1 MIIPSREEFIRLA
14 AEYNVVPVY
23 REILADLETP
33 VSAYLKLAGGEYG
46 ALLESIEG
54 GELWGRYS
62 MIGLDPSL
70 LFESRNSEV
79 TITRGKQAEKET
91 VVRPLA
97 RLDELVKGHKS
108 AVLSGLPRLAGGAV
122 GFVAYDMVRRIERLP
137 DSTSDDLGLPDT
149 RFAFFET
156 VVLFDHQF
164 HTVKVV
170 VNAQPGADPGAA
182 YDRASQRIEELVA
195 RLLTPLAPSVP
206 RASAQEVRFTST
218 VSASAYAESVKQ
230 AKEYIRAGDVVQV
243 VLAHRLEAEFGGDPF
258 EVYRALRV
266 INPSPY
272 LFYLRLGELTIV
284 GSSPEALVRRQGER
298 VETRPIAGTRPRGEG
313 EIEDRL
319 LEGELLAS
327 EKEKAEHVMLV
338 DLGRNDLG
346 RVSRFGTVE
355 TSEFMKVERYSHVM
369 HLVSNVRGE
378 LRPRVS
384 NADVLESCFPAGT
397 VSGAPKIR
405 AMEIIE
411 ELEPVRRGL
420 YAGAIGYMD
429 FHGNMDTCIAIR
441 TLLFRGGKA
450 YLGVGA
456 GIVADSDPEAEYR
469 ETMGKGSALMKACE
483 LAAEGLENFS
493 RGRASRLSEAVP
505 ARNEGKAT
513 AKPAKGRSRA

>member
-1 MIIPSREEFIRLA
+1 MISPSRDEFLRLA
-14 AEYNVVPVY
+14 SEFAVVPVY

-33 VSAYLKLAGGEYG
+33 VSAYRKLAGGTHG

-70 LFESRNSEV
+70 LFESRGRRV
-79 TITRGKQAEKET
+79 KITRGESASEEEAP
-91 VVRPLA
+91 RPLA
-97 RLDELVKGHKS
+97 RLDQLVREHRS
-108 AVLSGLPRLAGGAV
+108 ATLSGLPRLAGGAV
-122 GFVAYDMVRRIERLP
+122 GFVAYDLVRSVERLP
-137 DSTSDDLGLPDT
+137 AIAEDDLGLPDS

-170 VNAQPGADPGAA
+170 VNSRPGREPEQA
-182 YDRASQRIEELVA
+182 YARAVTRIEEIVA
-195 RLLTPLAPSVP
+195 RLATPLTPEVEHAPGPKVHF
-206 RASAQEVRFTST
+206 EST
-218 VSASAYAESVKQ
+218 VSHERFCEGVKR

-243 VLAHRLEAEFGGDPF
+243 VLAHRLEAKFGGDPF
-258 EVYRALRV
+258 DVYRALRV

-272 LFYLRLGELTIV
+272 LFFLNLGELTIV

-319 LEGELLAS
+319 LEAELAAS

-346 RVSRFGTVE
+346 RVSRFGSVE

-378 LRPRVS
+378 LREQVS
-384 NADVLESCFPAGT
+384 NADVLEACFPAGT

-441 TLLFRGGKA
+441 TLLFREGKA

-483 LAAEGLENFS
+483 LASEGLARFS
-493 RGRASRLSEAVP
+493 RARSTRHSEAVP
-505 ARNEGKAT
+505 ARGG
-513 AKPAKGRSRA
+513 KGRSKT